1 MVWLLWPACA
11 ASPSPPCCRWSA
23 NPTCSPVVHE
33 CSQLHEYLEHKTT
46 THHFEDVV
54 TCLGN
59 DPKNWAVQFDGT
71 TSDVTLSNGSTE
83 VAVPT
88 PLKVTHA
95 ADCAGTAPKL
105 SLQMDTVALGTLM
118 VGGFDVAKTFQ
129 DLYQR
134 LGTTPP
140 ASGPASPP
148 PPSAPSGAS
157 GGCCRWTA
165 SGACSPA
172 EGKCT
177 KLHEYLERKTTTHHF
192 DDVYGCFGNNMEDW
206 EMQFDGTTSNV
217 TLFDGSTAVAAVP
230 TPLKV
235 VHPPR
240 CHFDAPTLY
249 LQEGTY
255 P

>member
-1 MVWLLWPACA
+1 M
-11 ASPSPPCCRWSA
+11 
-23 NPTCSPVVHE
+23 
-33 CSQLHEYLEHKTT
+33 
-46 THHFEDVV
+46 
-54 TCLGN
+54 CLGS
-59 DPKNWAVQFDGT
+59 DAAKWAWQFDGT
-71 TSDVTLSNGSTE
+71 TSSTTLSGRHAVTGAAE
-83 VAVPT
+83 VVTVKT

-95 ADCAGTAPKL
+95 ANCGSTAPTL
-105 SLQMDTVALGTLM
+105 SLQMDTVALGTLT
-118 VGGFDVAKTFQ
+118 VGGFDVAATFQ

-157 GGCCRWTA
+157 GGCCRWTT

-172 EGKCT
+172 DGKCT
-177 KLHEYLERKTTTHHF
+177 KLHEYLERKTTTHEF
-192 DDVYGCFGNNMEDW
+192 DDVYRCLGNNMEDW
-206 EMQFDGTTSNV
+206 EMQFDGQTSNV
-217 TLFDGSTAVAAVP
+217 TLFDGPTAVAAVP

-240 CHFDAPTLY
+240 CFTDSPTLY